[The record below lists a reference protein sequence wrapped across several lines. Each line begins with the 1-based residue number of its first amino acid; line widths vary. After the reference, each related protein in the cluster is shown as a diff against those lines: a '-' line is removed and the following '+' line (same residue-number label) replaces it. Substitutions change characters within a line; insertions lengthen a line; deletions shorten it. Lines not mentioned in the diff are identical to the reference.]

1 VDRIPPWNPG
11 ECKRRHLG
19 EPCRRLKGL
28 CIYLCIPLNLAPAWL
43 FLYYLFIDGGTIGL
57 NKDDIQMTRLDALIR
72 YLKIIASAIIY
83 RELSSRQAIFRVLSS
98 TASS

>member
-1 VDRIPPWNPG
+1 VSARGAIWGNLAG
-11 ECKRRHLG
+11 VSRVSAYICA
-19 EPCRRLKGL
+19 
-28 CIYLCIPLNLAPAWL
+28 ISLNLAPAWL

-57 NKDDIQMTRLDALIR
+57 NKDDIQMTRLDALIG
-72 YLKIIASAIIY
+72 YLKVIASAIIY